1 MKRKLFYAH
10 LVETSSITIE
20 IADMDL
26 TKEERL
32 HLLALVN
39 SNIHNAV
46 LDTVLSALS
55 EEDKKIFLTNLDE
68 DNQDKIWGHLN
79 TKIDSIEDKI
89 KNAIEDL
96 KEDLHKDIKQVKKLS
111 SK

>member
-32 HLLALVN
+32 HLLSLLNA
-39 SNIHNAV
+39 NIHNAV
-46 LDTVLSALS
+46 LNTVLSNLS
-55 EEDKKIFLTNLDE
+55 EEDKKIFLVNFNE
-68 DNQDKIWGHLN
+68 DNHDKIWIHLKS
-79 TKIDSIEDKI
+79 KIDNVEEKI
-89 KNAIEDL
+89 KNTIESL
-96 KEDLHKDIKQVKKLS
+96 KKDLHKDIKEAKKLH
-111 SK
+111 